1 MFGKIIKAEDLQ
13 FLENDS
19 FRTMFADEIV
29 DKIVGMLKEYKEKAS
44 KVDSF
49 LLDKPF
55 GSININYDISKA
67 GECLFSIKLE
77 YGNLT
82 CDIITEDS
90 PLMKRM
96 YQILREMDLIF
107 TTQSNIEGVRKDNDY
122 DYTLCTFSKD
132 EYRKMFSTG
141 RMLPALQKKNLLVDS
156 HLHNHISL
164 MIYNMFGSI
173 VNSLVV
179 FNNENPVA
187 IFYGDINH
195 AFKDWVE
202 K

>member
-1 MFGKIIKAEDLQ
+1 MFGKIIKAEDFH

-19 FRTMFADEIV
+19 FRTMFADEMV
-29 DKIVGMLKEYKEKAS
+29 DKIVKMFKEYKETAIR
-44 KVDSF
+44 VDSF
-49 LLDKPF
+49 LPDRPF
-55 GSININYDISKA
+55 DSININYDISKVE
-67 GECLFSIKLE
+67 ECLFSIKLE
-77 YGNLT
+77 YSNLT
-82 CDIITEDS
+82 YDIITEDS

-141 RMLPALQKKNLLVDS
+141 RMLPALQKKNLFVDS
-156 HLHNHISL
+156 HLHNHIAL
-164 MIYNMFGSI
+164 MIYNMFGAI

-179 FNNENPVA
+179 FNSENPVT

-195 AFKDWVE
+195 AFKDWVQ